1 MEEEPPDTRY
11 PARAGRQADESAK
24 PWQAA
29 VEALAAS
36 ARPRCAGHPHA
47 LQSPQDGATGARRRG
62 THNAI
67 VRVARQQHAGKQIVA
82 GRVAGFS
89 VHSYVHVAFSLWVDA
104 AREEGLVG

>member
-29 VEALAAS
+29 LEALAAS
-36 ARPRCAGHPHA
+36 ARPQCPGHPHA
-47 LQSPQDGATGARRRG
+47 LQSPLDGATEAQRRS
-62 THNAI
+62 THSAI

-82 GRVAGFS
+82 GRVAGS
-89 VHSYVHVAFSLWVDA
+89 GVHSYVHVAISLWVDA